1 MALAVVDGAG
11 VLVSFARMDGASPN
25 NVRMAI
31 NKAYTAID
39 WRRDTKTSRE
49 LLFDLSLPPEKRRDV
64 SWFGEPRHAPIPGGI
79 LLKDAEGRI
88 VGAVGTSGRVADA
101 PGGDEDVAQAGAKA
115 YEKII
120 NRKKGG

>member
-1 MALAVVDGAG
+1 MGKEKVDLGAQPLMSMGTLVLEDAQKVIEAMLKYASKTKPGRGMAVAVVDGAG

-49 LLFDLSLPPEKRRDV
+49 LLFDLS
-64 SWFGEPRHAPIPGGI
+64 SF
-79 LLKDAEGRI
+79 
-88 VGAVGTSGRVADA
+88 
-101 PGGDEDVAQAGAKA
+101 
-115 YEKII
+115 
-120 NRKKGG
+120 RKKTRYRMVRRT